1 MIQRIQLYKLD
12 LSATGSSAESMARAL
27 EAEVSR
33 LPGAPAV
40 AVGLPS
46 DEPSAKSWDL
56 SLVLSFED
64 RPAAEAFLGGDAL
77 GAAVRRALEAA
88 IVVEKGWSFEVLGA

>member
-12 LSATGSSAESMARAL
+12 GATAAGSAEPLARAL

-33 LPGAPAV
+33 LPGAPSV

-46 DEPSAKSWDL
+46 DAPSAKSWDL
-56 SLVLSFED
+56 SLVLSFAD
-64 RPAAEAFLGGDAL
+64 GPAAEAFLEGDSL
-77 GAAVRRALEAA
+77 HDAVRRALGAS
-88 IVVEKGWSFEVLGA
+88 IVVEKGWSFAVIGR